1 MSRRTLVPIFIL
13 SIILLAGCTNS
24 AEVIEVTREIVSEV
38 PVTVDVEVTRMVA
51 APEAAEP
58 ATIEVTRIVT
68 ELVELP
74 PLGSEERPIQLVFSP
89 LLEEQ
94 ISSFRGQALVDDL
107 KAATGLSIELVVA
120 ESFAATVTALCDR
133 PDQTIA
139 ILPGPLSV
147 MARKQCD
154 AQPEFVAAKNG
165 VPWTA
170 SMLLI
175 RGDQGIFELEDL
187 NGRTWGIPSED
198 SWESYLY
205 FQAFLAEQAITPGEI
220 TVENGQSNTV
230 LAVYNN
236 EVEFATASFLPP
248 LLPFLD
254 EWQYGEDDPEIWRS
268 LGLLPIR
275 HPIGFVIVLARAEDG
290 GYQIRDAR
298 AAVFDVERDIFSFTT
313 ILTLSGRFPNES
325 IVFGSE
331 IPLGTARNVGQALQA
346 YVTTEAC
353 EQSVCSGDFYIWTGL
368 EPVERET
375 FADVEF
381 TIDSLQM
388 SDDDLLARYD

>member
-13 SIILLAGCTNS
+13 SILLFTGCTNQ

-38 PVTVDVEVTRMVA
+38 PVTVDVEVTRVVA
-51 APEAAEP
+51 AAVEPE
-58 ATIEVTRIVT
+58 TVEVTRIVT

-74 PLGSEERPIQLVFSP
+74 PLGSEERPIQLVISP

-94 ISSFRGQALVDDL
+94 ITSFRGQTLVDDL
-107 KAATGLSIELVVA
+107 MAATGLAMELVVA
-120 ESFAATVTALCDR
+120 ESFAETVAAVCDR

-147 MARKQCD
+147 LAREQCD

-170 SMLLI
+170 SMLLV

-187 NGRTWGIPSED
+187 NGRTWGIPSEE

-205 FQAFLAEQAITPGEI
+205 FQAFLAEQGITPGEI
-220 TVENGQSNTV
+220 TVENGQSNAV

-248 LLPFLD
+248 LLPLLA
-254 EWQYGEDDPEIWRS
+254 EWQYGVDDPEIWRS

-313 ILTLSGRFPNES
+313 ILTLSGRFPNET

-331 IPLGTARNVGQALQA
+331 IPLGTARNVGEALQD
-346 YVTTEAC
+346 YVTTDAC

-368 EPVERET
+368 APVNSET

-381 TIDSLQM
+381 TIESLQM
-388 SDDDLLARYD
+388 SDDDLLARFD